1 MVIRWSTV
9 IEVIVCGNSHLTCKD
24 GDGDGD
30 GDGVDDD
37 DAGSGDGDGVDDN
50 GDDAGSGDGVADHDV
65 NVNNIRILLEI
76 IMITIAVIPWRT
88 GLGMASKT
96 GAKIRFIFIIVIV
109 ITIGSGDLLQNHHQQ
124 QHHLKYLE

>member
-37 DAGSGDGDGVDDN
+37 DAGSGDGDGVDDD
-50 GDDAGSGDGVADHDV
+50 GDDAGNGDV
-65 NVNNIRILLEI
+65 NIVRILLEI

-109 ITIGSGDLLQNHHQQ
+109 ITIGSGDPSFIKIIISSSITSNT
-124 QHHLKYLE
+124 